1 MLIVPLVVKSQQNA
15 AKMNNNLPQMQALQL
30 KMTEARQT
38 GNQLEGMQ
46 LSKLDQKGKIYCFHC
61 VAAARMTQELMS
73 FMKDKEI
80 SPFKNLLVPLAQV
93 CGNCVRLI
101 MSDVDQNLFADASI
115 YLIFCWS
122 QKDGKCSSRQ
132 FSHGRHAVVHRFDDL
147 WPILHFTRYHKF
159 DTLGYNRGKLKVWKA
174 VLRSYNI

>member
-1 MLIVPLVVKSQQNA
+1 MNINLPYFLLSGTLVVRMLIVPLVVKSQQNA

-46 LSKLDQKGKIYCFHC
+46 LWKLEQNGKNYRFHC

-93 CGNCVRLI
+93 CGN
-101 MSDVDQNLFADASI
+101 
-115 YLIFCWS
+115 
-122 QKDGKCSSRQ
+122 
-132 FSHGRHAVVHRFDDL
+132 
-147 WPILHFTRYHKF
+147 
-159 DTLGYNRGKLKVWKA
+159 
-174 VLRSYNI
+174 